1 MEALEPFSCP
11 APVQD
16 PPVLPYLVERRRRT
30 FDVQVQADI
39 IPAGTREP
47 RKVSSANF
55 NSM

>member
-39 IPAGTREP
+39 IPAGMREP